1 VIFLDSDDYW
11 AKEKLEKQL
20 TFMVENGSVF
30 SYTQYN
36 RTDEKDAMRPEILTG
51 PDVVTESLM
60 FRYCYVGCLTVMYKT
75 DAIGLIQID
84 ERIGNGRNDYC
95 CIYCAN
101 CGNYGVCRL
110 SVSEYLRQIAMK
122 KQPKELPSEEMI
134 QSLMRLRNVIS
145 HFEQRARSA
154 SDEEQIRFFMS
165 CAEYIRMIMTDTLQ
179 LMSHSKPKA
188 EVKNGND

>member
-1 VIFLDSDDYW
+1 MANRKRNFGINIRVTPEE
-11 AKEKLEKQL
+11 KEK
-20 TFMVENGSVF
+20 
-30 SYTQYN
+30 
-36 RTDEKDAMRPEILTG
+36 I
-51 PDVVTESLM
+51 
-60 FRYCYVGCLTVMYKT
+60 
-75 DAIGLIQID
+75 
-84 ERIGNGRNDYC
+84 ERNARK
-95 CIYCAN
+95 
-101 CGNYGVCRL
+101 CRL

-145 HFEQRARSA
+145 HFEQRSRST
-154 SDEEQIRFFMS
+154 SEEEQIRFFRS

>member
-1 VIFLDSDDYW
+1 MANRKRNFGINIRVTPEE
-11 AKEKLEKQL
+11 KEK
-20 TFMVENGSVF
+20 
-30 SYTQYN
+30 
-36 RTDEKDAMRPEILTG
+36 I
-51 PDVVTESLM
+51 
-60 FRYCYVGCLTVMYKT
+60 
-75 DAIGLIQID
+75 
-84 ERIGNGRNDYC
+84 ERNARK
-95 CIYCAN
+95 
-101 CGNYGVCRL
+101 CRL

-154 SDEEQIRFFMS
+154 SDEEQHRFFMS

>member
-1 VIFLDSDDYW
+1 MANRKRNFGINIRVTPEE
-11 AKEKLEKQL
+11 KEK
-20 TFMVENGSVF
+20 
-30 SYTQYN
+30 
-36 RTDEKDAMRPEILTG
+36 I
-51 PDVVTESLM
+51 
-60 FRYCYVGCLTVMYKT
+60 
-75 DAIGLIQID
+75 
-84 ERIGNGRNDYC
+84 ERNARK
-95 CIYCAN
+95 
-101 CGNYGVCRL
+101 CRL

-154 SDEEQIRFFMS
+154 SEEEQIRFFMS